1 MHAPQRT
8 ISDSKILRRGEIARV
23 LAELHR
29 LARRS
34 KNTKLTLTL
43 FRLTTC
49 AGLRAS
55 EAAGLRMR
63 DVCVDVDRPR
73 IKVPAAVAK
82 GRKVR
87 RTNGRAAKVGRRAVA
102 REVPLTWDSATL
114 ADLRSWKEFKE
125 RQGASANDFFL
136 CSQQTT
142 AFGKRL
148 DRRNVRVRFIGACR
162 VLGQSRASELSIHG
176 GRHTFCSI
184 ALAGGKSLAEVR
196 QAAGH
201 ASVATTNLYVHLC
214 TDDDDEAG
222 NLFDF
227 THNNGN
233 GDPRP

>member
-1 MHAPQRT
+1 MHATQQT
-8 ISDSKILRRGEIARV
+8 ISDSKILRRGEIATV

-29 LARRS
+29 KARRS
-34 KNTKLTLTL
+34 KNTRLTLTL

-49 AGLRAS
+49 AGLRVS
-55 EAAGLRMR
+55 EATGLRLR

-87 RTNGRAAKVGRRAVA
+87 QTNGRAVKVGRRAIA

-114 ADLRSWKEFKE
+114 ADLRSWKEH
-125 RQGASANDFFL
+125 RRGQGASANDFFL
-136 CSQQTT
+136 CSQQAT
-142 AFGKRL
+142 AFGRRI
-148 DRRNVRVRFIGACR
+148 DRRNGRLRFIRACQ
-162 VLGQSRASELSIHG
+162 VLGRSRASELSVHS
-176 GRHTFCSI
+176 GRHTFCSL
-184 ALAGGKSLAEVR
+184 ALAGGRSLAEVR

-201 ASVATTNLYVHLC
+201 ASVATTNLYVHC
-214 TDDDDEAG
+214 CMDDDDEAG

-227 THNNGN
+227 THNSGN

>member
-1 MHAPQRT
+1 MHVPSRT

-29 LARRS
+29 KSRRS
-34 KNTKLTLTL
+34 KNTRLTLTL

-55 EAAGLRMR
+55 EATGLKLR
-63 DVCVDVDRPR
+63 DLCLDVDRPR

-82 GRKVR
+82 GRKTRKV
-87 RTNGRAAKVGRRAVA
+87 NGKTVKVGRRAVA
-102 REVPLTWDSATL
+102 REISLLWDVGTL
-114 ADLRSWKEFKE
+114 DDLRAWKEF
-125 RQGASANDFFL
+125 RQSQGATGSDFYL
-136 CSQQTT
+136 CTQQAT
-142 AFGKRL
+142 AFGRKL
-148 DRRNVRVRFIGACR
+148 DRRNVRIRFIGACK
-162 VLGQSRASELSIHG
+162 VLGPGRANELTVHS
-176 GRHTFCSI
+176 GRQTFCSI
-184 ALAGGKSLAEVR
+184 ALSGGRSLAEVR

-201 ASVATTNLYVHLC
+201 ASIATTNLYVHLC
-214 TDDDDEAG
+214 TDDDEIG